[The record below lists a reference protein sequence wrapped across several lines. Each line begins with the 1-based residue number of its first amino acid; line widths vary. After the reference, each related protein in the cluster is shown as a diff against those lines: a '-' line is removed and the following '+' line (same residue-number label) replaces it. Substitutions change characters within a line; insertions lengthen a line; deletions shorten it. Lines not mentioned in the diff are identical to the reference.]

1 MVTKQKNGVNKLNIL
16 IAVGVLVVLGL
27 LFFNSGITGNV
38 IAGDDEALNDEAYS
52 SCQGSSTYAGFSTCF
67 SEYEST
73 SDAESGSEAYPVDTT
88 TEDSSTS
95 VFGAM
100 FAFFFGPGAD
110 STTETL
116 ADEPTVGT
124 CDPTCDIFP
133 RAPFCLDVDDDGTFS
148 CEMCLADGDCN
159 FGEECVTNTCYSNCG
174 DGNCIA
180 GEDSLNC
187 PLDCSNTIDGICE
200 VGEETTADCD
210 GVCDPVDNRITSPD
224 CIYTCV
230 DDTECSNGDTCQDG
244 TCLPDIGPVGCS
256 DDSDCSTGHYCDIAL
271 LVCTVGDTLHCI
283 GDSDC
288 DNSQICFTGYC
299 IDSECT
305 SESDCSTGE
314 RCIGHVCIVQDSCSD
329 NSDCVEGT
337 ICNGGFCD
345 FITCPSTSC
354 PAGTSCTST
363 DPLVVGVCIIQDP

>member
-116 ADEPTVGT
+116 ADEPKDTGIDTINDVADTDDNT
-124 CDPTCDIFP
+124 CNDHPDCTNPNFP
-133 RAPFCLDVDDDGTFS
+133 HCLSGMCYECSSDRDCGIGFDCNTGVCVPGIPNCVSDDDCSFS
-148 CEMCLADGDCN
+148 GNCESG
-159 FGEECVTNTCYSNCG
+159 FCG
-174 DGNCIA
+174 DPICGNNICASLEDSSTCPEDCGVDTGGSCLNNDDCASGNCDFNACGDPICRDDICHEFEDSITCPEDCGELNGGSCVNNDDCGSEKCESGICVVNEPPVVNNLCGNNLCDN
-180 GEDSLNC
+180 GEDS
-187 PLDCSNTIDGICE
+187 S
-200 VGEETTADCD
+200 
-210 GVCDPVDNRITSPD
+210 
-224 CIYTCV
+224 
-230 DDTECSNGDTCQDG
+230 
-244 TCLPDIGPVGCS
+244 
-256 DDSDCSTGHYCDIAL
+256 
-271 LVCTVGDTLHCI
+271 
-283 GDSDC
+283 
-288 DNSQICFTGYC
+288 
-299 IDSECT
+299 
-305 SESDCSTGE
+305 
-314 RCIGHVCIVQDSCSD
+314 
-329 NSDCVEGT
+329 
-337 ICNGGFCD
+337 
-345 FITCPSTSC
+345 TCPEDC
-354 PAGTSCTST
+354 RIV
-363 DPLVVGVCIIQDP
+363 LV